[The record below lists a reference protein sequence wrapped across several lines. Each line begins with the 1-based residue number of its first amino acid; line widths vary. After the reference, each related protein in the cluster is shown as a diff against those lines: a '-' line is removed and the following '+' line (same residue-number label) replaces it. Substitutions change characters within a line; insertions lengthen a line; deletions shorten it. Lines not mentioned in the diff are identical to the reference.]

1 MFASFQD
8 FTTPILKKLDFEKG
22 WQLEVRDFELQV
34 EHWDGRQVTLSVQTT
49 EYIGD
54 VKDKI
59 AKSALNMPVE
69 QQNLTF
75 KGQPVDEL
83 STLKAQNI
91 TNGSLLKL
99 EQMKIYLAP
108 PSGKK
113 IAFLVKRSTSILSVK
128 TKACKKT
135 NIPVEVM
142 CLMSGSTEFTD
153 ATTLRECNV
162 MHKDTIQI
170 EIFCLTIMDI
180 HGVSTSIVDV
190 KPTDAIKTLQKRIE
204 KHTKVP
210 KAKQILKLESRV
222 IENDGTLISQGIKHR
237 SVVTVVDSTKVD
249 LSLPASEQ
257 RKLKMMKTKKFKS
270 VADDIWPVVPDWKNR
285 IFFFG
290 TCI

>member
-1 MFASFQD
+1 M
-8 FTTPILKKLDFEKG
+8 
-22 WQLEVRDFELQV
+22 RDFELKV
-34 EHWDGRQVTLSVQTT
+34 EHWDGRQVTLNVQTT

-54 VKDKI
+54 VKDKL
-59 AKSALNMPVE
+59 AKSALTMPVE

-75 KGQPVDEL
+75 QGQPVDES

-91 TNGSLLKL
+91 THGSLLKL

-113 IAFLVKRSTSILSVK
+113 IAFLVKLSTSILSVK

-153 ATTLRECNV
+153 TKTLRECNV

-170 EIFCLTIMDI
+170 EIFCLNIMDI
-180 HGVSTSIVDV
+180 HGVTSSIVDL
-190 KPTDAIKTLQKRIE
+190 KPSDVVKTLQKRIE
-204 KHTKVP
+204 KSTKVP
-210 KAKQILKLESRV
+210 RAKQVLKLESRV
-222 IENDGTLISQGIKHR
+222 INNDGTLISQGIKHR

-249 LSLPASEQ
+249 LSLPPSEQ
-257 RKLKMMKTKKFKS
+257 RKLKTMKTKKFKS

-290 TCI
+290 MCL